1 VTGGGML
8 PLDDGTF
15 LLPMRNGL
23 IVRFD
28 KQLNTKSPLIN
39 RRFFVFD
46 LNEMLNSNYSG
57 LFIDQINGK
66 KYNLGKTGYQPVYD
80 DLYKYLTSIRGK

>member
-1 VTGGGML
+1 
-8 PLDDGTF
+8 
-15 LLPMRNGL
+15 MRNGL

-28 KQLNTKSPLIN
+28 EHFNTKSPLIN

-46 LNEMLNSNYSG
+46 LDEMFDPNDSK
-57 LFIDQINGK
+57 LFIDKLNGK
-66 KYNLGKTGYQPVYD
+66 KYNLKKTGYQPVYD